1 MLGKLTGNRE
11 ENWRNPLGPRDIDPT
26 HGLGKKEKGLV
37 TRLWR
42 EKKLT
47 DPVWRALGGGE
58 ADATVN

>member
-11 ENWRNPLGPRDIDPT
+11 ENWRNPLGPRDINPT

-42 EKKLT
+42 EKNGQTPSGVPWGVGKLM
-47 DPVWRALGGGE
+47 LQ
-58 ADATVN
+58 